1 MTIYRVLFIFI
12 HIKHSVKE
20 KINPLLNTSH
30 TCMEIEAEMISMG
43 ILLLLL
49 IQEGLVSV
57 ISKIICTKYRFIA

>member
-1 MTIYRVLFIFI
+1 MTIYRVLFIII

-20 KINPLLNTSH
+20 KNPLLNTSH
-30 TCMEIEAEMISMG
+30 TFMEIKAVMISMV

-57 ISKIICTKYRFIA
+57 ISKIICTKYRFVA